1 MIRNAKIAIAL
12 TLAAGA
18 LLPVAAQAKES
29 FSRNGVDYTY
39 EVSQVKDRKIITGTA
54 DRVPFRLIV
63 RGQRVSGEYGSS
75 PVSFSLSEV
84 KPAPET
90 VAVR

>member
-1 MIRNAKIAIAL
+1 MIRNTKIAI
-12 TLAAGA
+12 TLAIAAGA
-18 LLPVAAQAKES
+18 LLPVAAQAKET
-29 FSRNGVDYTY
+29 FSRNGVDYAY

-54 DRVPFRLIV
+54 DRVPFRLVV
-63 RGQRVSGEYGSS
+63 RGRRVSGEYGSS

-84 KPAPET
+84 KTPREA

>member
-18 LLPVAAQAKES
+18 LLPAAAQAKET

-54 DRVPFRLIV
+54 DRVPFRLVV

-84 KPAPET
+84 KPAAET